1 MLKIYKLVFGFFF
14 SEKRLILG
22 LEKIKKCGSEGAIFG
37 ANYNSIEML
46 KDSFCLLKD

>member
-1 MLKIYKLVFGFFF
+1 MKNTQVGLWVIIF

-22 LEKIKKCGSEGAIFG
+22 LEKFKKCGSEGAIFG